1 MSASTAWSYVQVMTV
16 FLAEA
21 LGQQEQAVAGKVC
34 LVDPARA
41 DRADVARQPTRSFC

>member
-21 LGQQEQAVAGKVC
+21 LGQSEQEQPWREGVPGRPSA
-34 LVDPARA
+34 
-41 DRADVARQPTRSFC
+41 S